1 MFNILEEQYKKN
13 LTFRATET
21 EVLVCTIGAGLCKEK
36 LKLSSEMW
44 KRNLKVEIIYSEKP
58 KPQKQME
65 YALENE
71 IPFMIW
77 LGEEEIKGGFVK
89 IKVNLSFFCLPLLPT
104 HFSDTLSILILFC
117 FFSALTK
124 KLKKSVHVKSYSKCL
139 NKS

>member
-1 MFNILEEQYKKN
+1 VFNILEEQYKKN

-104 HFSDTLSILILFC
+104 HFSHTLSILILF
-117 FFSALTK
+117 
-124 KLKKSVHVKSYSKCL
+124 
-139 NKS
+139 

>member
-1 MFNILEEQYKKN
+1 VFNILEEQYKKN

-89 IKVNLSFFCLPLLPT
+89 IKVNLSFFPLIPMY
-104 HFSDTLSILILFC
+104 
-117 FFSALTK
+117 FF
-124 KLKKSVHVKSYSKCL
+124 
-139 NKS
+139 